1 MQKVQTLAALCVL
14 SLVVLVVACAAPVA
28 PSQPAVQTVVVPQ
41 TVPVPQTVVVSA
53 TAAPTTA
60 APVTITF
67 WHGYNPVETKQLEEK
82 IIPAF
87 EAAHPNIKVQ
97 DQAVPYDDF
106 HKKLLTAIAGGT
118 APDVARL
125 DIIWIPEFADLGA
138 LAQLDTAMS
147 DFNDLKGKVFAG
159 PLATAAWQN
168 KYYALPLDTNTRTWL
183 WNKQVYDKAG
193 ISAPPKTFDELLADC
208 AKIKSAENIPC
219 FADGG
224 TYGWAVM
231 PWIWSSGGDITDPQ
245 MTKATGYVNGPD
257 TVAAYAMLKD
267 MLDKGYL
274 DKGILGGGLDT
285 SGGFAK
291 NMIGS
296 LLEGPWIPAIFAQQ
310 YPNVPVNWA
319 PMPAGKGGS
328 ISVVGGEDIAVF
340 QQSPNKDAAMEFVRY
355 MLTPE
360 AQLAMA
366 EVGQM
371 PVRTDVTDQAIK
383 SQPYFQYFFDQI
395 KTSRARLPH
404 PNWPKIESILTDAGQ
419 VILRGEQDPQKALD
433 DAAAKID
440 PLLK

>member
-1 MQKVQTLAALCVL
+1 
-14 SLVVLVVACAAPVA
+14 
-28 PSQPAVQTVVVPQ
+28 
-41 TVPVPQTVVVSA
+41 
-53 TAAPTTA
+53 
-60 APVTITF
+60 
-67 WHGYNPVETKQLEEK
+67 
-82 IIPAF
+82 
-87 EAAHPNIKVQ
+87 
-97 DQAVPYDDF
+97 
-106 HKKLLTAIAGGT
+106 
-118 APDVARL
+118 
-125 DIIWIPEFADLGA
+125 
-138 LAQLDTAMS
+138 
-147 DFNDLKGKVFAG
+147 
-159 PLATAAWQN
+159 
-168 KYYALPLDTNTRTWL
+168 YYALPLDTNTRTWL
-183 WNKQVYDKAG
+183 WNKEVYDKAG

-245 MTKATGYVNGPD
+245 LTKATGYVNGPD
-257 TVAAYAMLKD
+257 TVAAYTMLKD

-291 NMIGS
+291 NTIGS